1 MGFVSVFATDNGSNH
16 HGLIHPLSE
25 LGEDL
30 ADLDTGNVR
39 CDRTEFATDFR
50 GSLRFDFPHV
60 LMGRTA
66 TEENVD
72 QTLVRAFFA
81 GLLFGTQQVGEG
93 KPAEPKA

>member
-25 LGEDL
+25 LREDL
-30 ADLDTGNVR
+30 ADLDTGNIR
-39 CDRTEFATDFR
+39 CDRTEFASDFR

-60 LMGRTA
+60 LVRGTA

-72 QTLVRAFFA
+72 QSLVRALFA
-81 GLLFGTQQVGEG
+81 GLLFGTEQVGEG
-93 KPAEPKA
+93 KPAKPKA